1 MLVRRIARPM
11 LASTF
16 VAGGVDAMLHPQTTQ
31 AVTESAARG
40 MTRRIPKAPDLDGD
54 TAVRVDGAVMAAAG
68 AMLAMGRMPR
78 VAAVLLLAAVTP
90 TLVERA
96 RDLKNDEKSDP
107 QERAAKRMA
116 FLGGLGVVGG
126 LLIAAADTEG
136 KPSLT
141 RRAGYAGAAAGRVTK
156 QARRELQH
164 TAKHTARGAK
174 HTARGAKHTAR
185 EAALATKAATAR
197 IG

>member
-1 MLVRRIARPM
+1 MMLVRRIARPM

-31 AVTESAARG
+31 AVSERATRES
-40 MTRRIPKAPDLDGD
+40 MRRIPKAPELDAD
-54 TAVRVDGAVMAAAG
+54 TAVRVDGAVMATAG
-68 AMLAMGRMPR
+68 AMLAMGRLPR
-78 VAAVLLLAAVTP
+78 LSAVLLLAAVTP

-96 RDLKNDEKSDP
+96 RELKKDDKTGDP
-107 QERAAKRMA
+107 AERAAKRMA

-141 RRAGYAGAAAGRVTK
+141 RRAGYAGAAAQRMSR
-156 QARRELQH
+156 QARREL
-164 TAKHTARGAK
+164 KHS
-174 HTARGAKHTAR
+174 AR
-185 EAALATKAATAR
+185 EAALAAKAATAR